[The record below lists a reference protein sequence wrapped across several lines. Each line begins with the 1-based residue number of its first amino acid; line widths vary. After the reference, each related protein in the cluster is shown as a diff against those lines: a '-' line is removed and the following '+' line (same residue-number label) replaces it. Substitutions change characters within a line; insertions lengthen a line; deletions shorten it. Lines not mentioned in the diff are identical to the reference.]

1 MICIGWFNERYFVI
15 YVSTF
20 VSLRTSVIKKQ
31 EMPFSEDEGADG
43 LNLLQLC

>member
-1 MICIGWFNERYFVI
+1 MIRISLLNKRYFVL
-15 YVSTF
+15 YVSMF
-20 VSLRTSVIKKQ
+20 VLQRTSVMKKQ

>member
-1 MICIGWFNERYFVI
+1 MISIGWFNKRYFVM
-15 YVSTF
+15 YASMF
-20 VSLRTSVIKKQ
+20 VLQRTLVIKKQ